1 MALSLVPYDIFKSLK
16 GKGFRKGK
24 WDGKFDFLYG
34 HATMHVRS

>member
-24 WDGKFDFLYG
+24 WDGKRAMEFKGQGDGRYD
-34 HATMHVRS
+34 